1 MPPPRRYPGMNNG
14 DRPWLV
20 LNQASG
26 SNDEDANRALIE
38 RLALCGAEPAR
49 VIDCAHDDLPTRDA
63 LAAAGVALV
72 ICHTG
77 DGTLNALITGLEGW
91 EGAILALPGGTTNLL
106 SKALHGDR
114 DIAAI
119 LADLDAMRRIR
130 RPCLRSPHGTALIE
144 VLAGPGATW
153 SDVREGMR
161 DGDIG
166 ATASKAVEAA
176 RQSTAGPMVALV
188 DPPLGKP
195 EGYSGVRLVPEEAGL
210 VTDGYGAEGVGD
222 YLKQGLALIRRDFRE
237 GPHDELGTHP
247 AVTCRS
253 ADGSAIELMIDGER
267 STGAA
272 EIRFSLDSLA
282 VDLLS
287 SR

>member
-1 MPPPRRYPGMNNG
+1 MMTG

-26 SNDEDANRALIE
+26 SNDDNANSELID
-38 RLALCGAEPAR
+38 RLAECGADPAR
-49 VIDCAHDDLPTRDA
+49 VIDCAQEDLPTRQALEDA
-63 LAAAGVALV
+63 GTALV
-72 ICHTG
+72 VCHTG
-77 DGTLNALITGLEGW
+77 DGTLNALATRLEGW
-91 EGAILALPGGTTNLL
+91 DGAILVLPGGTTNLL

-114 DIAAI
+114 DVASI
-119 LADLDAMRRIR
+119 LADLDTMRRIR
-130 RPCLRSPHGTALIE
+130 RPCVRSDHGTALIE

-176 RQSTAGPMVALV
+176 RQSTVGPMVVLV
-188 DPPLGKP
+188 DPVVGK
-195 EGYSGVRLVPEEAGL
+195 EAGYSGVRLVPEADGL
-210 VTDGYGAEGVGD
+210 LTDGYGAEGVAD

-237 GPHDELGTHP
+237 GPHDELGVHP

-272 EIRFSLDSLA
+272 EIRFSLDSLG

-287 SR
+287 SRHG